1 MGRLHGLSDALP
13 SGDPMMLPEERYRQD
28 PYFHMLVDMI
38 EDYYRKGIYSP
49 SEIRE
54 AAMLACIH
62 HEMKTVRP
70 FLMDMPRGGKW

>member
-1 MGRLHGLSDALP
+1 MKT
-13 SGDPMMLPEERYRQD
+13 PEERYRSD

-38 EDYYRKGIYSP
+38 EGFYQKGEFSP

-54 AAMLACIH
+54 AGTLACIH

-70 FLMDMPRGGKW
+70 LRINVGPLGEGSEMVRRPGY

>member
-1 MGRLHGLSDALP
+1 
-13 SGDPMMLPEERYRQD
+13 MMLPEERYRTD

-54 AAMLACIH
+54 AGTLACIH
-62 HEMKTVRP
+62 HEMKTTRP
-70 FLMDMPRGGKW
+70 LTIKVGEPDDVPAILREGKWGP